1 MLSRINREHGSDFI
15 IDNWEH
21 KAFYDV
27 DHGRIEMHIRS
38 LFEQSVQIN
47 GSSISFEKDET
58 ILTEYSYKY
67 SIDDFKNLISDT
79 YRLERVWT
87 DKENKFGILYFE
99 AN

>member
-1 MLSRINREHGSDFI
+1 
-15 IDNWEH
+15 
-21 KAFYDV
+21 
-27 DHGRIEMHIRS
+27 MHIRS

-99 AN
+99 AS